1 MMGHFAKIVL
11 SSMFDRVLNM
21 SLISFSKNEQISR
34 KFEFEVNYKYTRI
47 VCLMKSKLRNKA
59 RERSQWKTFW

>member
-1 MMGHFAKIVL
+1 
-11 SSMFDRVLNM
+11 MFDRVLNM